1 MNPSGL
7 CFRVVKNMN
16 LFWYLD
22 SSFVNDL
29 VLKILN
35 IELGYEFRF
44 GFTVV
49 LIKRFVSPFLSA
61 NHPSHKTP
69 SYMRKVNLVA

>member
-1 MNPSGL
+1 M
-7 CFRVVKNMN
+7 
-16 LFWYLD
+16 
-22 SSFVNDL
+22 NDL

-35 IELGYEFRF
+35 IELGYEYRF

-61 NHPSHKTP
+61 NHPSHKTL
-69 SYMRKVNLVA
+69 SYTRKVNLVA